1 MPRRNKM
8 KFSFNKSLALP
19 LVLAALVMP
28 SLMIYNHSAFAQEAL
43 RSSIIAGDKRPIIHG
58 DGPKFGVY
66 DPNGD
71 FSAQSNVSTEHLFL
85 PWEDVDL
92 TSLPVA
98 DAYAL
103 QRNRKLLVTIE
114 PWSWGE
120 DWKLLPGQ
128 LRDGI
133 LAGKYDAN
141 ISAIAD
147 VLATL
152 KSPLI
157 IRWGQEMEDLTGRFS
172 WAGWS
177 PEDYIAAYKRIN
189 DIVRAKVPNAQI
201 MWSPKGLPN
210 MNEYYPGDDQVDLV
224 GLSVFGLDEYDM
236 TVDKKLSKFA
246 EKLEPGYKLALIH
259 NKPIWVAELA
269 YEGRLEATK
278 IDYMEEWAKTVTL
291 NYPQF
296 SELKEVIYFNDKEVH
311 PWPYNLGLP
320 AWRVIRDV
328 TN

>member
-1 MPRRNKM
+1 MNR
-8 KFSFNKSLALP
+8 SISKSLAITLT
-19 LVLAALVMP
+19 LMSLAVPSGLALYA
-28 SLMIYNHSAFAQEAL
+28 SSAFAQEAL
-43 RSSIIAGDKRPIIHG
+43 RASIIAGDKRPIVHG

-66 DPNGD
+66 DPHGD
-71 FSAQSNVSTEHLFL
+71 FSSQTNVSTEHLFL

-92 TSLPVA
+92 TSIPAA
-98 DAYAL
+98 DQYAL
-103 QRNRKLLVTIE
+103 QRGRKLLVTIE
-114 PWSWGE
+114 PWSWGD

-141 ISAIAD
+141 MSAIAD

-157 IRWGQEMEDLTGRFS
+157 VRWGQEMEDQSGRFS
-172 WAGWS
+172 WAGWA
-177 PEDYIAAYKRIN
+177 PEDYIAAYKRMN
-189 DIVRAKVPNAQI
+189 DIVRAKVPGAQI

-236 TVDKKLSKFA
+236 IVDKKLRKFA
-246 EKLEPGYKLALIH
+246 EVLEPGYKLALTH
-259 NKPIWVAELA
+259 NKPIWVAELG
-269 YEGRLEATK
+269 YEGRIDVSK

-296 SELKEVIYFNDKEVH
+296 SELKEVVYFNDKEVH
-311 PWPYNLGLP
+311 PWPHDLGYP
-320 AWRVIRDV
+320 DWRVVREA